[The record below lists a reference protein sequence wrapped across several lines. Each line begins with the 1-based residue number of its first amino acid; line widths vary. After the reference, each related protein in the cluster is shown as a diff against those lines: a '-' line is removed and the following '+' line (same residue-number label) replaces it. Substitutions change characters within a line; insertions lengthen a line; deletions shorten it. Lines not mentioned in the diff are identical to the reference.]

1 MLQITPQMRILL
13 SIKPAD
19 FRKGIDGLAGICRN
33 ELHEDPFTGTVFIF
47 RNRARTA
54 LKILVYDGQG
64 MWLCNKRLSEG
75 RFKWWPQ
82 DITRE
87 GKIQSLLAY
96 ELQVLLWNGDPTASN
111 IQEQWREIK
120 TTIEA

>member
-1 MLQITPQMRILL
+1 MLQITPQMRIL
-13 SIKPAD
+13 IAVKPAD

-47 RNRARTA
+47 RNRAKTA

-75 RFKWWPQ
+75 RFKWWPGN
-82 DITRE
+82 ITCEEKTR
-87 GKIQSLLAY
+87 SLLAH

-111 IQEQWREIK
+111 IQEQWRKIK
-120 TTIEA
+120 PISEV